1 MYMHIHIT
9 YVYVYVYILSFHNT
23 YLFTYSLTTYCCLL
37 MSNYYMQTLFRH
49 REDHVSKA
57 ENFNRVYILLGGT
70 GNLRESQIIFSNER

>member
-1 MYMHIHIT
+1 
-9 YVYVYVYILSFHNT
+9 
-23 YLFTYSLTTYCCLL
+23 
-37 MSNYYMQTLFRH
+37 MQTLFRH